1 MKKNIQKKLRK
12 IDSMK
17 NFAIKRFLHTIGY
30 GVLAKITISAIG
42 FLIGT
47 YFYSKE
53 GVYHLRIDRFTSK
66 LGNVVLTISVLISMI
81 FVIRMF
87 KLKNQRDVLKSIQ

>member
-12 IDSMK
+12 IDNMK
-17 NFAIKRFLHTIGY
+17 NFAVKRFLHTIGY
-30 GVLAKITISAIG
+30 GALAKMIISVIG

-53 GVYHLRIDRFTSK
+53 GIYHLRIDAFTSK
-66 LGNVVLTISVLISMI
+66 LGNGVFTISVLISMI
-81 FVIRMF
+81 FVIRLF
-87 KLKNQRDVLKSIQ
+87 KLKNQRDILKSIQ